1 MDRLLFLLLTL
12 MIVNNPMVHAQPAN
26 LDQLD
31 RNSIQLKGTPINA
44 QQWGMRSL
52 TGMRVE
58 AENYYWSF
66 DDADF
71 ISQWNSID
79 NDGDGRCWEYYE
91 TDGYQSPG
99 CVFSSSYDMMPL
111 NPDNWLVSPQVKLNG
126 TLSLWAKN
134 YLAYFPDQFAVY
146 VCIGDPT
153 GIQDFVKISNDI
165 CPPNYW
171 ANYTFDLS
179 GYGGQTGCF
188 AIRHYDSYDMFHLFI
203 DDISITN
210 EDTPPEITESPEIT
224 IDEYSDGV
232 FVTATGQGH
241 ICLYVNNQL
250 VGEGE
255 GTAYYFIEAGYD
267 DEWYV
272 ITATAQAE
280 GMEISEPVSYELIVP
295 HYRPN
300 ELPAP
305 VITFTLTDETAI
317 FTAVGEGTVYLYIN
331 YLDYW
336 TEAFSHQEVVSGS
349 GEVTYE
355 IPRGEEDI
363 LVTVKAVCEEEGAI
377 PGSTSYEYYV
387 IPAIELL
394 PEFTEIPV
402 FTCEV
407 TDNGVIITVTG
418 EGFVFLLLGDEIV
431 AEGEGYV
438 TYEIPAGDEEQVYE
452 FFAYAQAEGKEPS
465 EVSAF
470 TVVVPAKPAIVRGD
484 ADGDGQVTVSDVT
497 ALIDYL
503 LSYDSGNINLE
514 GADFNQDG
522 TIDISDITAI
532 IDFILTGAM

>member
-1 MDRLLFLLLTL
+1 MDRLLILLLTL
-12 MIVNNPMVHAQPAN
+12 MMFNNPMVQAQPAN

-44 QQWGMRSL
+44 QQWNMRSL

-66 DDADF
+66 DDTDF
-71 ISQWNSID
+71 ITQWNSID
-79 NDGDGRCWEYYE
+79 NDGDGYGWEYYE
-91 TDGYQSPG
+91 FDGYRSPC
-99 CVFSSSYDMMPL
+99 CVFSSSYDKMPL
-111 NPDNWLVSPQVKLNG
+111 DPDNWLVSPQVTLNG

-134 YLAYFPDQFAVY
+134 YLSYYPDQFAVY

-165 CPPNYW
+165 CPPTGW

-188 AIRHYDSYDMFHLFI
+188 AIRHYNSYDMYHLFI
-203 DDISITN
+203 DEISITN

-224 IDEYSDGV
+224 IDEYLGGV

-241 ICLYVNNQL
+241 ICLYVNDLL
-250 VGEGE
+250 VEEGE
-255 GTAYYFIEAGYD
+255 GTASYFIEAGYD
-267 DEWYV
+267 DELYV
-272 ITATAQAE
+272 ITATAQAV
-280 GMEISEPVSYELIVP
+280 GMVVSEPVSYELFVP
-295 HYRPN
+295 HYQPY

-305 VITFTLTDETAI
+305 VLTYTLTEETAI
-317 FTAVGEGTVYLYIN
+317 FTAVGEGTVSLYIN
-331 YLDYW
+331 YYDYW

-363 LVTVKAVCEEEGAI
+363 LVTVRAVCEEEGAY
-377 PGSTSYEYYV
+377 PGSTVDEYYI
-387 IPAIELL
+387 IPAMEL
-394 PEFTEIPV
+394 PPV
-402 FTCEV
+402 FTEMPIFTYDV

-418 EGFVFLLLGDEIV
+418 EGSIFLLLGDELV
-431 AEGEGYV
+431 AEGEGYL

-452 FFAYAQAEGKEPS
+452 FFVYAQAEGKEPS
-465 EVSAF
+465 EVSAI
-470 TVVVPAKPAIVRGD
+470 TVVVPAKPNIVQGD
-484 ADGDGQVTVSDVT
+484 ADGDGQVTVTDVT

-503 LSYDSGNINLE
+503 LTDGSGNINLE
-514 GADFNQDG
+514 GADFNQDD
-522 TIDISDITAI
+522 TIDVSDITAI
-532 IDFILTGAM
+532 IDYILTGAM